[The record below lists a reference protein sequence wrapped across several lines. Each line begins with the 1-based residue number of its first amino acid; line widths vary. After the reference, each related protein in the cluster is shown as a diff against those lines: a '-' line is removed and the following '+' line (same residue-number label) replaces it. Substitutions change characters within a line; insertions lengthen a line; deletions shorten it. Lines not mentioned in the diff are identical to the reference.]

1 MGKFL
6 RALGS
11 GIGITII
18 VTLILSVSLWLLG
31 GYLGFGDARPFDSV
45 LGRLVGLAV
54 LWILAL
60 FLILLLLLTTRKKD
74 ENLVEEMASVGQEAH
89 VEDEVVTAELGEM
102 RDKLKEAMTKLR
114 KSRFGRQSL
123 YQLPWYV
130 IIGPPGAGK
139 TTAII
144 NSGLQFPL
152 ADEMGATAIGGVGG
166 TRNCDWW
173 FTDQAVLVDTAGRYT
188 TQESD
193 ADADNAAWLGFL
205 ALLKKHRKRQPIN
218 GALVAISLSDLS
230 MQDETTQKS
239 HAAAVRRRLH
249 ELRERLGVQFP
260 VYVLFTK
267 ADLIAG
273 FAEFFEPLGKEERG
287 QVWGFTLPDVKR
299 NSKVSPI
306 SRFEEEFSGLLD
318 RLNGQSLER
327 IQNEQDP
334 QRRSLIASFP
344 SQVASVRSVAHDF
357 LTELFLENKFEHR
370 QMLRGVYFTS
380 GTQEG
385 TPIDRLM
392 MGMARTFGIGRQAIG
407 SGKGTGR
414 SYFLTRLFN
423 QVIFREAGLVSQ
435 DDKVE
440 RRYRWTRRAAF
451 LAVFLIA
458 IGMGGVWARSYMGNM
473 EMLATTQSEI
483 EAYRTASA
491 AIAPSPVGD
500 TDLLT
505 LVPALNILRDLPN
518 NPTFEAKPRPDGL
531 GWGLFQGKVL
541 GNQERLTYRAA
552 LNQHFLP
559 RLLLRLENQMQA
571 NINNPDLL
579 YEALRVYLTL
589 GLVGPMNR
597 DLVSE
602 WLREDWA
609 LAFPDT
615 SREPL
620 RDDLQGHLDALLSAP
635 LLPVALNNDLVL
647 AVQRVLTQMPQ
658 AQRVYNGIISSPE
671 AARLPEWRLTDVA
684 GPVLARG
691 LSRSSG
697 KQLNDGIDGIYT
709 YRGFQEV
716 FLEQAL
722 GMATR
727 IQRESWILGEQGQQ
741 EQSETVLLEMS
752 RDVLG
757 LYYSDFIAQYDQL
770 LGELDVIP
778 MSDLANAVEVTNV
791 LSGTVSPI
799 VNVLEAI
806 ARETKL
812 TEERS
817 GEGGGGG
824 LVDAAAA
831 AGGDAGSRIARRGLS
846 MTSRIFLDS
855 MMAAQAAETGTAPE
869 PPGQVVEDHF
879 AWLHQLTAKAA
890 GAPSQLDELIGVLKD
905 VYQDLS
911 NLNFA
916 GGVGN
921 PQETSTALPRFQAAA
936 QRIAEGPIKRW
947 ASQITVGSSGITT
960 EGNRAGINIRWQES
974 VLPLCERVTNNT
986 YPFSRRSQTDAGMV
1000 DFSALFR
1007 PGGEIDTFFE
1017 DNLSKL
1023 VDVGRSP
1030 WTFRSGAGEDLG
1042 ISQAVLTQLE
1052 RAAQIRD
1059 AFFAGSPAPSVGFQM
1074 LPEALDPKA
1083 RGILLEIDGQAVTF
1097 RHRDGTPRPVA
1108 IRWPGPVG
1116 SARVTFTPERRN
1128 SESAITRN
1136 GTWAWFRMLDGAEVR
1151 NTNAPNRKRVI
1162 FNIGGRIAIFQ
1173 MQTTT
1178 ALNPFSLPALSQF
1191 SCPKSF

>member
-1 MGKFL
+1 MSKFL
-6 RALGS
+6 RAVGS

-18 VTLILSVSLWLLG
+18 IAVILSVSLWFVG
-31 GYLGFGDARPFDSV
+31 GFLGFGDARPFDSV

-60 FLILLLLLTTRKKD
+60 FVILILLVTSKKKD
-74 ENLVEEMASVGQEAH
+74 ENLVEDIASVSQEID

-114 KSRFGRQSL
+114 KSKFGRKHL

-139 TTAII
+139 TTAIV

-152 ADEMGATAIGGVGG
+152 ADESGAAAIGGIGG

-173 FTDQAVLVDTAGRYT
+173 FTDEAVLVDTAGRYT
-188 TQESD
+188 THESD
-193 ADADNAAWLGFL
+193 AEADNAAWLGFL
-205 ALLKKHRKRQPIN
+205 SLLKKHRKRQPIN
-218 GALVAISLSDLS
+218 GAIVAISLSDLS
-230 MQDETTQKS
+230 MQDELTQKA
-239 HAAAVRRRLH
+239 HASAVRRRLQ
-249 ELRERLGVQFP
+249 ELRERLRVQFP
-260 VYVLFTK
+260 VYILFTK

-273 FAEFFEPLGKEERG
+273 FTEFFEPLGKEERG
-287 QVWGFTLPDVKR
+287 QVWGFTLPLLKPK
-299 NSKVSPI
+299 SKISPI
-306 SRFEEEFSGLLD
+306 VKFDEEFSLLLD
-318 RLNGQSLER
+318 QLNGQSLER
-327 IQNEQDP
+327 IQNENDP

-357 LTELFLENKFEHR
+357 LAELFLENKFDHT

-407 SGKGTGR
+407 SGRGTGR
-414 SYFLTRLFN
+414 SYFLTQLFN
-423 QVIFREAGLVSQ
+423 QVMFREAGLVSA

-440 RRYRWTRRAAF
+440 RRYRWTKRVAF
-451 LAVFLIA
+451 LGAMLGA
-458 IGMGGVWARSYMGNM
+458 IGIGGVWARSYLGNV
-473 EMLATTQSEI
+473 EMLEMTQVSI
-483 EAYRTASA
+483 ENYRTAA
-491 AIAPSPVGD
+491 TAIQPSPIGD

-518 NPTFEAKPRPDGL
+518 NPTLEQKPRPEGL
-531 GWGLFQGKVL
+531 GWGLYQGKVL
-541 GNQERLTYRAA
+541 ANQERLTYRAS

-571 NINNPDLL
+571 NINEPDLL

-597 DLVSE
+597 DLVGS
-602 WLREDWA
+602 WLKNDWEF
-609 LAFPDT
+609 AFPDA
-615 SREPL
+615 SREAM
-620 RDDLQGHLDALLSAP
+620 RGDLTSHLDALLSAP
-635 LLPVALNNDLVL
+635 LQPIALNNDLVS

-658 AQRVYNGIISSPE
+658 SQRVYNGIINSPE
-671 AARLPEWRLTDVA
+671 ATSLPEWRLTDIG
-684 GPVLARG
+684 GPALLRG

-697 KQLNDGIDGIYT
+697 KQLNDGIRGIYT
-709 YRGFQEV
+709 YQGFTEV

-722 GMATR
+722 GVATR
-727 IQRESWILGEQGQQ
+727 IQRESWVLGAAGQQ
-741 EQSETVLLEMS
+741 EQSEAVLLAMS
-752 RDVLG
+752 RDVLD
-757 LYYSDFIAQYDQL
+757 LYYNDYVLQYDRL

-778 MSDLANAVEVTNV
+778 MTDLANAVEVTNV
-791 LSGTVSPI
+791 LSGATSPI
-799 VNVLEAI
+799 ANVLEGI
-806 ARETKL
+806 AQETKL
-812 TEERS
+812 TEDRS
-817 GEGGGGG
+817 AG
-824 LVDAAAA
+824 DPTAAATEG
-831 AGGDAGSRIARRGLS
+831 AGTAGALIARRGLS
-846 MTSRIFLDS
+846 IKSRIFLDA
-855 MMAAQAAETGTAPE
+855 MTAAQQAETGKKPA
-869 PPGQVVEDHF
+869 PPGQFVEDHF
-879 AWLHQLTAKAA
+879 AWLHQLTA
-890 GAPSQLDELIGVLKD
+890 GESGQPSQLDELISILKD

-921 PQETSTALPRFQAAA
+921 PQDSSTALPRFQAAA
-936 QRIAEGPIKRW
+936 ERITEGPIKRW

-974 VLPLCERVTNNT
+974 VLPMCERVTTNT
-986 YPFSRRSQTDAGMV
+986 YPFSRRAQTDAGLIE
-1000 DFSALFR
+1000 FSALFR
-1007 PGGEIDTFFE
+1007 PGGEIDKFFSE
-1017 DNLSKL
+1017 NLSKM
-1023 VDVGRSP
+1023 VDVRKSP
-1030 WTFRSGAGEDLG
+1030 WSFKPGAGTELG
-1042 ISQAVLTQLE
+1042 ISQSVLTQLE
-1052 RAAQIRD
+1052 YAAQIRD
-1059 AFFAGSPAPSVGFQM
+1059 AFFAGAASPNVGFQM

-1097 RHRDGTPRPVA
+1097 EHRDKTPRPFA

-1116 SARVTFTPERRN
+1116 AARVTFTPEKRN
-1128 SESAITRN
+1128 SESAVLKN
-1136 GTWAWFRMLDGAEVR
+1136 GPWAWFRLLEAAEVR
-1151 NTNAPNRKRVI
+1151 NTNAPDRKRVI

-1173 MQTTT
+1173 MQSST
-1178 ALNPFSLPALSQF
+1178 ALNPFSLPALSKF

>member
-1 MGKFL
+1 MSNFL

-18 VTLILSVSLWLLG
+18 VSLILSLTLWFLG
-31 GYLGFGDARPFDSV
+31 GFLGFGDARPFDSV

-60 FLILLLLLTTRKKD
+60 FVILIILLTSKKKD
-74 ENLVEEMASVGQEAH
+74 ESLVEDMASVAETVG

-102 RDKLKEAMTKLR
+102 RDKLREAMTKLR
-114 KSRFGRQSL
+114 KSKFGRQHL

-139 TTAII
+139 TTAIV

-193 ADADNAAWLGFL
+193 AEADNAAWLGFL
-205 ALLKKHRKRQPIN
+205 SLLKKHRKRQPIN
-218 GALVAISLSDLS
+218 GAIVAISLSDLS
-230 MQDETTQKS
+230 MQDEVTQKG

-249 ELRERLGVQFP
+249 ELREKLGVQFP
-260 VYVLFTK
+260 VYIMFTK

-273 FAEFFEPLGKEERG
+273 FSEFFEPLSKEERG
-287 QVWGFTLPDVKR
+287 QVWGFTLPMAKR
-299 NSKVSPI
+299 NTKVSPI
-306 SRFEEEFSGLLD
+306 VKFDEEFSLLLNQ
-318 RLNGQSLER
+318 LNGQSLER
-327 IQNEQDP
+327 MQNESDP

-357 LTELFLENKFEHR
+357 LAELFLENKFEHR

-414 SYFLTRLFN
+414 SYFLTQLFDT
-423 QVIFREAGLVSQ
+423 VMFREAGLVSA

-440 RRYRWTRRAAF
+440 RRYRWTKRLAF
-451 LAVFLIA
+451 LGVFLAA
-458 IGMGGVWARSYMGNM
+458 IGMGGVWARSYMGNAD
-473 EMLATTQSEI
+473 MLQQTQNAIGS
-483 EAYRTASA
+483 YRTAA
-491 AIAPSPVGD
+491 VAIPTSPIGD

-505 LVPALNILRDLPN
+505 LVPVLNILRDLPN
-518 NPTFEAKPRPDGL
+518 NPTLQENPRPDGL
-531 GWGLFQGKVL
+531 GWGLYQGRVL
-541 GNQERLTYRAA
+541 GNEERLTYRAA
-552 LNQHFLP
+552 LNQHLLP

-571 NINNPDLL
+571 NINNADLL

-589 GLVGPMNR
+589 GQVGPMNR
-597 DLVSE
+597 DLIGA
-602 WLREDWA
+602 WLKDDWEF
-609 LAFPDT
+609 AFPDT

-620 RDDLQGHLDALLSAP
+620 RADLKLHLDALLSAP
-635 LLPVALNNDLVL
+635 LHPIALNNDLVE
-647 AVQRVLTQMPQ
+647 AVQRVLTQLPQ
-658 AQRVYNGIISSPE
+658 AQRVYNGIINSPE
-671 AARLPEWRLTDVA
+671 ATSLPEWRLTDIG
-684 GPVLARG
+684 GPALARG

-697 KQLNDGIDGIYT
+697 KQLNDGIKGIYT
-709 YRGFQEV
+709 YRGFNDV

-722 GMATR
+722 GVATR
-727 IQRESWILGEQGQQ
+727 IQRESWVLGAAGQQ
-741 EQSETVLLEMS
+741 EQSEAVLLAMS
-752 RDVLG
+752 RDVLD
-757 LYYSDFIAQYDQL
+757 LYYNDFVLEYDTL
-770 LGELDVIP
+770 MGELDIIP
-778 MSDLANAVEVTNV
+778 MNDLANAVEITNV
-791 LSGTVSPI
+791 LSGATSPI
-799 VNVLEAI
+799 ANVLEGI
-806 ARETKL
+806 AQETKL
-812 TEERS
+812 TEDRS
-817 GEGGGGG
+817 GGDG
-824 LVDAAAA
+824 AAAA
-831 AGGDAGSRIARRGLS
+831 TVAANAGTVGSLVSRRGLS
-846 MTSRIFLDS
+846 VKSRLFLDA
-855 MMAAQAAETGTAPE
+855 MMSAQKSETGKAAKA
-869 PPGQVVEDHF
+869 PGQFVEDHF
-879 AWLHQLTAKAA
+879 AWLHQLTA
-890 GAPSQLDELIGVLKD
+890 GANGQPSQLDEIVGILKD

-921 PQETSTALPRFQAAA
+921 PQDSSTALPRFQAAA
-936 QRIAEGPIKRW
+936 GRITNGPIKRW
-947 ASQITVGSSGITT
+947 GSQITVGSSGITT
-960 EGNRAGINIRWQES
+960 ESNRAGINARWQES
-974 VLPLCERVTNNT
+974 VLPMCERVTTNT
-986 YPFSRRSQTDAGMV
+986 YPFARRSKTDAGLTE
-1000 DFSALFR
+1000 FSALFR
-1007 PGGEIDTFFE
+1007 PGGEIDKFFQE
-1017 DNLSKL
+1017 NLSKL
-1023 VDVGRSP
+1023 VDVRKSP
-1030 WTFRSGAGEDLG
+1030 WSFKPGAGKELG

-1059 AFFAGSPAPSVGFQM
+1059 AFFAGAASPNVGFQM

-1097 RHRDGTPRPVA
+1097 RHRDKTPRPVA

-1116 SARVTFTPERRN
+1116 AARVTFTPEKRN
-1128 SESAITRN
+1128 SESAILQN
-1136 GTWAWFRMLDGAEVR
+1136 GTWAWFRMLDAAEVR
-1151 NTNAPNRKRVI
+1151 NTNAPDRKRVI

-1173 MQTTT
+1173 MQSST
-1178 ALNPFSLPALSQF
+1178 ALNPFSLPALSKF